1 MYNYMFDQLQ
11 NLNLQMQPQAVPVYY
26 LSVYKVTYHNIFVS
40 VDLDTDLYPVHTIA
54 RVFRKTPNH
63 DPHTS
68 RLWTQTR
75 IFTPISCDLEPEI
88 TERTSRK
95 IIVSYDLAPDPSACI
110 NSKGLIAQGFRGTF
124 LLNFLC
130 NNFEKVDEGR
140 KMSSQLWVRM
150 AGYRN
155 YISCRYGF
163 ISSFVSLIKY
173 VGQNLNNLMWLRMA
187 VHRNDISYI
196 YVFISSFASL
206 TKYAGRKLKNIM
218 WLRMAGEF
226 MSIYFFGY
234 SLSS

>member
-1 MYNYMFDQLQ
+1 
-11 NLNLQMQPQAVPVYY
+11 
-26 LSVYKVTYHNIFVS
+26 
-40 VDLDTDLYPVHTIA
+40 
-54 RVFRKTPNH
+54 
-63 DPHTS
+63 
-68 RLWTQTR
+68 
-75 IFTPISCDLEPEI
+75 
-88 TERTSRK
+88 
-95 IIVSYDLAPDPSACI
+95 
-110 NSKGLIAQGFRGTF
+110 
-124 LLNFLC
+124 
-130 NNFEKVDEGR
+130 
-140 KMSSQLWVRM
+140 MSSQLWVRM

-173 VGQNLNNLMWLRMA
+173 VGQKLNNLMWLRMA

-234 SLSS
+234 GLSS